1 MSEYSKQDVID
12 SLKCKGIEAKYISSL
27 LNKGISKQYLY
38 ENYIFNYQKNIG
50 IMRNNKI
57 FLEDYFKDYKENES
71 QHDSRKR
78 FENFNDDCAK
88 ALIKQKSN
96 KLIRTVS
103 SHKKIF
109 NDDTYKYFHTLAELN
124 VTVGFVKENV
134 ADKIKAFESTESLN
148 KLLLE
153 HINDFSDW
161 DFNSKLKLVKQNNVD
176 ILSTH
181 NNKILFEVH
190 DFESSN
196 NLGSSMWCLSRDNEE
211 ETFENYRKDS
221 DRVVFCY
228 DFNKDASDNESKTA
242 YIVNAQGNVTSG
254 YFKNDDFMKE
264 NEYNRYEDYF
274 DRYTEN
280 DFVSRLKEKN
290 YSNEYIS
297 LLLIANEF
305 EENIEDYLEEC
316 NFNHLDNTQFYDFL
330 NKHDEKAVFKLI
342 ENYTEIFTELD
353 DNGGLLDILMRYGE
367 SINYSDF
374 GCDIITKIM
383 ENEQLMQ
390 CAFDNDLDYIKSAL
404 HNVSFSSKD
413 SEKQFKLLIS
423 NKNYDI
429 KQNLEELS
437 YPHFNEEIFKL
448 LESIEEEYNLKNY
461 IKSNFDMAQKICY
474 SHKTEEAFNYL
485 DLDKENDKEL
495 IKFLKE
501 KYMNVDDRMKN
512 KVLRVKTKLSEI
524 SEDQEELNN
533 VLKQNILSRPR
544 NLFSGRK
551 QLEANGV
558 VFTKEETL
566 DICCGLIFNEKY
578 QDMHKLNSTDRYEDL
593 LDFHLPEPFVKGIF
607 GSSTLNMEGLSEF
620 VNLIKNKNIINE
632 CKNEVEVDKI
642 KTKIERIEKYSPL
655 SFLINKEEKSLNKN
669 NFFKKNKI

>member
-57 FLEDYFKDYKENES
+57 FLEDYFKDYKESES

-96 KLIRTVS
+96 KLIRTIS

-109 NDDTYKYFHTLAELN
+109 NEDTYKYFHTLAELN
-124 VTVGFVKENV
+124 VTVDFIKENV
-134 ADKIKAFESTESLN
+134 AKKIKAFQSTESLN
-148 KLLLE
+148 ELLLD
-153 HINDFSDW
+153 HINTFSEW
-161 DFNSKLKLVKQNNVD
+161 DLNSKLQLVKQNNTN
-176 ILSTH
+176 ILSTQ
-181 NNKILFEVH
+181 NNIILFEVF

-196 NLGSSMWCLSRDNEE
+196 NLGSPMWCISRDKEN

-221 DRVVFCY
+221 DRIIFCY
-228 DFNKDASDNESKTA
+228 DFNKDPSDNESKTA

-254 YFKNDDFMKE
+254 YFNDDSFMKE
-264 NEYNRYEDYF
+264 EEYNKYEDYF

-353 DNGGLLDILMRYGE
+353 DNGVLLDILMRYGE

-448 LESIEEEYNLKNY
+448 LESIEE
-461 IKSNFDMAQKICY
+461 
-474 SHKTEEAFNYL
+474 FNYL

-495 IKFLKE
+495 IEFLKE

-632 CKNEVEVDKI
+632 CKNEIEVDKI
-642 KTKIERIEKYSPL
+642 KTKIERIEKHSPL
-655 SFLINKEEKSLNKN
+655 SFLINKEENLLNKN
-669 NFFKKNKI
+669 SFLKKNKI